1 VEVLPLF
8 SSVASCGG
16 CCVPVELWCGR
27 SSLYSVA
34 GGFFLLWGYR
44 FVGWCS
50 LVCGGV
56 LLPGFVIGV
65 WLRMSLL
72 CILVAFAVF
81 SSSFSEVGLVGVFLL
96 SLLVLR
102 GPLFFGLC
110 TLFPPLASFVRLALS
125 ELNNICRFK
134 NKNKN

>member
-16 CCVPVELWCGR
+16 CCVPAELWCGR

-65 WLRMSLL
+65 WLRMSLV

-81 SSSFSEVGLVGVFLL
+81 SSSFSEVGLLGGFLL

-110 TLFPPLASFVRLALS
+110 TLFPPLAGFVCLALS